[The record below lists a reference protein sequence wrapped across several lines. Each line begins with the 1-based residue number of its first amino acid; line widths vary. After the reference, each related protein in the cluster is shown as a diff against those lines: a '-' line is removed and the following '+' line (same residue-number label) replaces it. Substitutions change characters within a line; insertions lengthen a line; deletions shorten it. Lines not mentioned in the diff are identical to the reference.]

1 MSDGEVKEEIIEEEN
16 IEESGEGSSMS
27 TRIKILG
34 FVAIVVVIECV
45 AAYMMLPDASNVDL
59 MAQNVMESIVT
70 QNPDIDPTTFTPAN
84 DQAEVYIGQFT
95 VTSFQSVTN
104 TTIRIDFNLYGMVGK
119 EKVTEFEEL
128 VEKNNHRIRDQ
139 IIVTVRSA
147 DIEMLN
153 NPILREVKQQIKTKV
168 NQILG
173 QPLLS
178 GVIVSEFSMIE
189 Q

>member
-1 MSDGEVKEEIIEEEN
+1 MPDSEVKDEIIDEEIHD
-16 IEESGEGSSMS
+16 ESGKGSSMS

-59 MAQNVMESIVT
+59 MAQNVMESMVK

-104 TTIRIDFNLYGMVGK
+104 TTIRIDFNLYGMVPK
-119 EKVTEFEEL
+119 DKVSEFEDL
-128 VEKNNHRIRDQ
+128 LEKNNHRIRDQ

-153 NPILREVKQQIKTKV
+153 NPILREIKQQIKNKV
-168 NQILG
+168 NQILAA
-173 QPLLS
+173 PLLS